1 MAINYFTEKNH
12 PPRFKKH
19 NSWESYISYLAISSD
34 KTTPS
39 RHKSLLLYMVFLSQ
53 FSAHISLHI
62 HERKQKK
69 NCQFPPIAHMC
80 VVVYRTYDDDV

>member
-62 HERKQKK
+62 HEEKQKK
-69 NCQFPPIAHMC
+69 LSISPHS
-80 VVVYRTYDDDV
+80 TYVCSSVPYV

>member
-53 FSAHISLHI
+53 FSAHISLRI

-69 NCQFPPIAHMC
+69 LSISPHS
-80 VVVYRTYDDDV
+80 TYVCSSVPYV